1 MEFRIS
7 VAYLTFVHVANIKEK
22 NMRNILLS
30 MLLILSVA
38 MPAGAMTDREI
49 IAMVIA
55 AEAAG
60 EGVEGMRLVAEVVR
74 NRAKNGNY
82 IKVVT
87 AKNQFYG
94 YTAKNRHKLYK
105 SVKAQAD
112 KIVNDM
118 YAGKLGNETNGA
130 LYFRRPDEP
139 MFRWCKVQ
147 TYSYKSHIFYR

>member
-1 MEFRIS
+1 MKNLLL
-7 VAYLTFVHVANIKEK
+7 LT
-22 NMRNILLS
+22 
-30 MLLILSVA
+30 LLILSVA
-38 MPAGAMTDREI
+38 VPVHAMTDRET

-55 AEAAG
+55 AEACG
-60 EGVEGMRLVAEVVR
+60 EGVGGMRLVAEVVR
-74 NRAKNGNY
+74 NRAVSRGTSY

-112 KIVNDM
+112 KIVDDM
-118 YAGKLGNETNGA
+118 YDGKLGNKTNGA

-139 MFRWCKVQ
+139 MFRWCKIE
-147 TYSYKSHIFYR
+147 TTRHLNHIFYR

>member
-1 MEFRIS
+1 
-7 VAYLTFVHVANIKEK
+7 
-22 NMRNILLS
+22 

-38 MPAGAMTDREI
+38 VPAHALTDRET

-55 AEAAG
+55 AEACG
-60 EGVEGMRLVAEVVR
+60 EGEIGMRLVAEVIR

-82 IKVVT
+82 LKVVT

-112 KIVNDM
+112 KIVDDM
-118 YAGKLGNETNGA
+118 YAGKLGNKTNGA
-130 LYFRRPDEP
+130 LYFRRPDER
-139 MFRWCKVQ
+139 MFPWCKVE
-147 TYSYKSHIFYR
+147 TIRHKKHIFYR

>member
-1 MEFRIS
+1 
-7 VAYLTFVHVANIKEK
+7 
-22 NMRNILLS
+22 
-30 MLLILSVA
+30 
-38 MPAGAMTDREI
+38 MTDREI